1 MIKQIKEINFPQYA
15 TLSQAKVNIND
26 MGDMSIS
33 AQVKIDGDIKP
44 DFSYDW
50 EVEFKGE
57 RYIQPYRSPQGTK
70 DNSSRS
76 TVMELTF
83 YHKAEWMMRTQM
95 FVEMAST
102 ESGTAIADKYEASL
116 GLSLSDFVTAFN
128 NVLNYFFG
136 NAIVMTLNPNGSF
149 SSERKYVNISYSYIW
164 DVLQQVYEIYGV
176 RWKIKTDENGVFM
189 ILVGYDAEDLTH
201 IFEYGF
207 EGGLMSVQRQ
217 VQSMEIRN
225 RLLGRGG
232 EKNLPA
238 YYFKKSPDDSLFES
252 DPDWIPELANIYF
265 SNLRGKTFRDYV
277 KGWKAKHYG
286 GAAMSNPTEAY
297 TAGYTDEKFNP
308 IEYVD
313 DADSIAKY
321 GVIIGGLDNNED
333 IYPSIQGAE
342 GGVDTI
348 VAAEQVE
355 DDDQEA
361 AADSESQIINVTGD
375 SVTAEN
381 VASGSTVTLTMAA
394 DKRRHKFTIPEGNIG
409 YVQIGEVS
417 YIATYRSSLEGRVDL
432 SATIITQSIVTHIFN
447 SATDAEV
454 GKDAFS
460 NLPAGTYYWSQ
471 EITLLNG
478 SNYKATSIKATF
490 NGLKVTYGTGVS
502 EGWKPTFNIW
512 VKNIW
517 GTTKGASESDTA
529 YADRVWLPI
538 LGDRLGNEAK
548 VVFTSG
554 WLSFSSDWEF
564 TIVDYAYDTSVKGAE
579 WRLTLQKSDAELD
592 ATGKFIPNSTTNA
605 VAGDTFFFIG
615 IDMPHQ
621 YVLWAEQRLDDYKR
635 DQLESLAKIN
645 PTWVVQTDK
654 VRLNQVEKEGG
665 SSEGS
670 GGSSEEERVSIA
682 DTLSVGC
689 SLRLTD
695 KRLIDAAY
703 VTLYIQSISYN
714 WDENTIINPDI
725 DIVLSDKPSPVVNPV
740 SQIQGNI
747 EELNKNVTSLSS
759 IKNEILSVIDS
770 IYLRKDGIK
779 DLSLSQTEFRNLIN
793 GLGFRKGRIGGSGWG
808 IYRDSV
814 GKAVGEFD
822 RLVVRDSLDVAS
834 ITVEQVK
841 QFSGTQIFSEAG
853 MVCTEVV
860 DTNDGYYCYYDTK
873 GGEITNM
880 FQANDIAWCL
890 QFDYDSSQLKYYKR
904 RVISVGSNYILLS
917 KTDYDGTGIPEAND
931 SIVQFGNFTNKE
943 RQSAIA
949 LNPHDG
955 GSIVVYSGIDGYD
968 ITDRNKV
975 GLGFSK
981 ETGKAFLYGYGE
993 FFFGDRNLESNY
1005 ITFQQKEGDFEP
1017 KLYIKGNITI
1027 GSESSGLS
1035 NLSEW
1040 KDAQSSIDSAAS
1052 KADSAYSVATSAK
1065 TTATSA
1071 KNTAEAAKTAAESAT
1086 TAANEAKASADA
1098 AKARLDDF
1106 ASDSIISPME
1116 KTSLVQQKADIMSEY
1131 GQIVSECTK
1140 YGVAYTAFTTAY
1152 NNALAALNKYT
1163 KDMTVDTPKE
1173 SDYDNISAYYTA
1185 RQTVL
1190 NSVATAAKKVADDA
1204 MIKAQAAETE
1214 AKAATANASEA
1225 LSGVNKLNDDN
1236 TLSIPEKRTLR
1247 QIMQAITVQKGTK
1260 ELFSGTISRSMV
1272 SGSSWVKVTQ
1282 ADADANRSLSNFV
1295 GFYRSQNRANSSY
1308 STVKLTFNMA
1318 MDGIVKIEVASVGE
1332 VSNDYLAVSTID
1344 PISDL
1349 TSSTLSSAAVTTKDK
1364 VGKIISLSYGLT
1376 TGTHTLQIMYRKDS
1390 SVSSLLDSGFYRIT
1404 TEMETGKNAGLA
1416 GSFHSAYW
1424 PASNSDNITLQE
1436 KAEELNRKFD
1446 ELVDYLNDPCHIWND
1461 TETALTN
1468 GATIRDNIMTLIRD
1482 YYDLE
1487 TETNK
1492 LVATYAV
1499 KSDYDYLKQTFKDG
1513 STTIDGGVIMSEAVA
1528 VKNESSEVE
1537 AMLNGSS
1544 NFSEDAHGKMLIIA
1558 GIPSVSSSGSSLL
1571 SERIKEAQT
1580 IVFEDG
1586 TVRTTMLEGKGG
1598 TFAGSLNAV
1607 DGTFKK
1613 LICVNSSGEEI
1624 GAITFST
1631 EGRLWFDNCDLYHQG
1646 TKDGRSL
1653 RFYASD
1659 FFARGTFGAYERTA
1673 ILVEE
1678 TTNNKVTAKYY
1689 NGLSNPPV
1697 YTQTLSAKTD
1707 TGRNTYYTIDLYA
1720 DSNAND
1726 AILGIPFDTVII
1738 KQSGT
1743 TRRNFFIKSTKG
1755 KKFTV
1760 INANDDNNNIYI
1772 YIRGE
1777 LWNMA
1782 GGVAVELFNAGY
1794 DNLLPAGTSTDMGG
1808 GIIILSKYDNDW

>member
-1 MIKQIKEINFPQYA
+1 M
-15 TLSQAKVNIND
+15 
-26 MGDMSIS
+26 
-33 AQVKIDGDIKP
+33 
-44 DFSYDW
+44 
-50 EVEFKGE
+50 
-57 RYIQPYRSPQGTK
+57 
-70 DNSSRS
+70 
-76 TVMELTF
+76 
-83 YHKAEWMMRTQM
+83 
-95 FVEMAST
+95 
-102 ESGTAIADKYEASL
+102 
-116 GLSLSDFVTAFN
+116 
-128 NVLNYFFG
+128 
-136 NAIVMTLNPNGSF
+136 
-149 SSERKYVNISYSYIW
+149 
-164 DVLQQVYEIYGV
+164 
-176 RWKIKTDENGVFM
+176 
-189 ILVGYDAEDLTH
+189 
-201 IFEYGF
+201 
-207 EGGLMSVQRQ
+207 
-217 VQSMEIRN
+217 
-225 RLLGRGG
+225 
-232 EKNLPA
+232 
-238 YYFKKSPDDSLFES
+238 
-252 DPDWIPELANIYF
+252 
-265 SNLRGKTFRDYV
+265 
-277 KGWKAKHYG
+277 
-286 GAAMSNPTEAY
+286 
-297 TAGYTDEKFNP
+297 
-308 IEYVD
+308 
-313 DADSIAKY
+313 
-321 GVIIGGLDNNED
+321 
-333 IYPSIQGAE
+333 
-342 GGVDTI
+342 
-348 VAAEQVE
+348 
-355 DDDQEA
+355 
-361 AADSESQIINVTGD
+361 
-375 SVTAEN
+375 
-381 VASGSTVTLTMAA
+381 
-394 DKRRHKFTIPEGNIG
+394 
-409 YVQIGEVS
+409 
-417 YIATYRSSLEGRVDL
+417 
-432 SATIITQSIVTHIFN
+432 
-447 SATDAEV
+447 
-454 GKDAFS
+454 
-460 NLPAGTYYWSQ
+460 
-471 EITLLNG
+471 
-478 SNYKATSIKATF
+478 
-490 NGLKVTYGTGVS
+490 
-502 EGWKPTFNIW
+502 
-512 VKNIW
+512 
-517 GTTKGASESDTA
+517 
-529 YADRVWLPI
+529 
-538 LGDRLGNEAK
+538 
-548 VVFTSG
+548 
-554 WLSFSSDWEF
+554 
-564 TIVDYAYDTSVKGAE
+564 
-579 WRLTLQKSDAELD
+579 
-592 ATGKFIPNSTTNA
+592 
-605 VAGDTFFFIG
+605 
-615 IDMPHQ
+615 
-621 YVLWAEQRLDDYKR
+621 
-635 DQLESLAKIN
+635 
-645 PTWVVQTDK
+645 QTDK
-654 VRLNQVEKEGG
+654 VRLNQAEEGG
-665 SSEGS
+665 GC
-670 GGSSEEERVSIA
+670 IA

-703 VTLYIQSISYN
+703 VTLYVQSISYN

-759 IKNEILSVIDS
+759 IKNEILSAIDS

-779 DLSLSQTEFRNLIN
+779 DISLSQTEFRNLIN

-860 DTNDGYYCYYDTK
+860 DTDEGYYCYYDTK

-904 RVISVGSNYILLS
+904 RVISAGSNYILLS

-1005 ITFQQKEGDFEP
+1005 ITFQQKEGDLEP

-1027 GSESSGLS
+1027 GSDSSGLS

-1040 KDAQSSIDSAAS
+1040 ATAQSSIDSAAS
-1052 KADSAYSVATSAK
+1052 KANSAYSVATSAK

-1098 AKARLDDF
+1098 AKSRLDDF
-1106 ASDSIISPME
+1106 ASDDIISPME
-1116 KTSLVQQKADIMSEY
+1116 KTSLVQQKADIVSEY

-1140 YGVAYTAFTTAY
+1140 YGVAYTDFTTAY
-1152 NNALAALNKYT
+1152 NNALTALNKYT
-1163 KDMTVDTPKE
+1163 ANMTVDTPKE

-1190 NSVATAAKKVADDA
+1190 DSVVTAAKKVADDA
-1204 MIKAQAAETE
+1204 MVKAQAAETE
-1214 AKAATANASEA
+1214 AKAAAANASEA
-1225 LSGVNKLNDDN
+1225 ISGVNKLNDDN

-1282 ADADANRSLSNFV
+1282 ADADANPSLSNFV
-1295 GFYRSQNRANSSY
+1295 GFYRSQNRTNSSY
-1308 STVKLTFNMA
+1308 STVKLTFTMA
-1318 MDGIVKIEVASVGE
+1318 MDGIVKIDVASVGE
-1332 VSNDYLAVSTID
+1332 ASNDYLAVSTID
-1344 PISDL
+1344 PISNL
-1349 TSSTLSSAAVTTKDK
+1349 TNSTLSSAAVTTKDK

-1376 TGTHTLQIMYRKDS
+1376 AGTHTLQIMYRKDS

-1416 GSFHSAYW
+1416 GSFHSSYW
-1424 PASNSDNITLQE
+1424 PASNSDNVTLQE
-1436 KAEELNRKFD
+1436 KAEELKRKFD
-1446 ELVDYLNDPCHIWND
+1446 ELVDYLNDPCHIWDD
-1461 TETALTN
+1461 TETALTD

-1558 GIPSVSSSGSSLL
+1558 GIPSTSSSGSSLL

-1580 IVFEDG
+1580 VVFEDG

-1613 LICVNSSGEEI
+1613 LICVNSSGKEI

-1653 RFYASD
+1653 HFYASSI
-1659 FFARGTFGAYERTA
+1659 FARGTFGADERTT

-1697 YTQTLSAKTD
+1697 YTQTLSAMTD
-1707 TGRNTYYTIDLYA
+1707 TGGNSYYTIDLYA